1 MKKLLV
7 IGAGY
12 LGDEILRQFK
22 VAGWDAVGASLSGG
36 EDLITC
42 DVSDPISVAGLP
54 DADAIIHCAASGRGG
69 EDAYRKV
76 YLNGCENLVR
86 RFPYAK
92 IAFTSSSSVYAQQD
106 GELVT
111 EESATIPDRE
121 TGRLLLAA
129 ESCVTDAGGMV
140 ARLAGIYGPGRSVLL
155 SKFKNGEAVIEEDG
169 RRFINQIHRDDAASA
184 LLHMFSLTEFPAG
197 QVFNVCD
204 SESLTQLEVYQG
216 LAKIFGKDLPPSGP
230 RDLNRKR
237 GWTHKQVSNAKLR
250 ATGWQPKYP
259 SFLDAVDELL
269 AFQSSWTPPVS
280 DQVGWKGLSPEEL
293 RKVIDEDL

>member
-12 LGDEILRQFK
+12 LGDEIMRQFAA
-22 VAGWDAVGASLSGG
+22 AGWDVVGASLSGG
-36 EDLITC
+36 ENLIAC
-42 DVSDPISVAGLP
+42 DVSDAASVAALP
-54 DADAIIHCAASGRGG
+54 DAEAVIHCAASGRGG
-69 EDAYRKV
+69 EEAYRKV

-86 RFPYAK
+86 RFPNAK
-92 IAFTSSSSVYAQQD
+92 IAFTSSSSVYAQQE

-111 EESATIPDRE
+111 EESDAIPDRE

-129 ESCVTDAGGMV
+129 ERCVLDAGGVV

-155 SKFKNGEAVIEEDG
+155 SKFKSGEAVIEEDG
-169 RRFINQIHRDDAASA
+169 RRYINQIHRDDAASA
-184 LLHMFSLTEFPAG
+184 LVHLFSLTEFPAG

-216 LAKIFGKDLPPSGP
+216 LARIFRKELPPSGP

-237 GWTHKQVSNAKLR
+237 GWTHKRVSNAKLR
-250 ATGWQPKYP
+250 GTGWQPRYP
-259 SFLDAVDELL
+259 SFLDAVGEL
-269 AFQSSWTPPVS
+269 
-280 DQVGWKGLSPEEL
+280 
-293 RKVIDEDL
+293 